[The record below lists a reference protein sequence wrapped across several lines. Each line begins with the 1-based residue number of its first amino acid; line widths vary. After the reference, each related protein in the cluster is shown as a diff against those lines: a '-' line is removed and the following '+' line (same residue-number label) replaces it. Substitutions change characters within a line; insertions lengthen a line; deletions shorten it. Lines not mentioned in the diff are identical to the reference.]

1 MITAKLQEPLLSEL
15 SQAGKQAYTL
25 RKSSI
30 KEYHKNLDGKFTRT
44 DVDLPELSEVEV
56 VRHFTR
62 LSTKNY
68 GVDTG
73 MYPLGSCTMKYN
85 PKINEDIAAKE
96 GLAYSHPLFGE
107 EQAQGS
113 LEIIY
118 TLQELLKTI
127 TGFSHI
133 TLNPMAGAQAELAGI
148 LITRAYFED
157 KKEKRHTILVP
168 DLAHGTNPASAALG
182 NFKTQ
187 EIKCGKQGILEAS
200 LVEQYMTND
209 IAALMITNPNTLG
222 LFEEEILKITKIV
235 HDHGGLVYMDGANL
249 NALLGITKIAPMGV
263 DLMHINLHKT
273 FSTPHG
279 GGGPGAGPLCV
290 NEKLSP
296 YLPIPLVT
304 KNGTTYSLITETKK
318 SIGRMGLFQGNFGIL
333 VRALTYILS
342 LGNENIKKVSE
353 AAIIA
358 ANYIK
363 EHLKNDYHLPYT
375 KDCMHEC
382 IFTDKFQKENGVTTL
397 NIAKS
402 LLDYGIHPPT
412 VYFPLVVSGALMIE
426 PTECE
431 SKRNLDHFISVMKE
445 LAADAKTNP
454 DKLKNAPRETP
465 VKRVDEVNAVKNL
478 VLTWKKIIS

>member
-1 MITAKLQEPLLSEL
+1 MIIPKLQEPLLSEL
-15 SQAGKQAYTL
+15 SEVGKTAYTL

-30 KEYHKNLDGKFTRT
+30 KEYHKNLEEKFKRS

-73 MYPLGSCTMKYN
+73 IYPLGSCTMKYN

-96 GLAYSHPLFGE
+96 GLAYSHPLFGDE
-107 EQAQGS
+107 FSQGS

-118 TLQELLKTI
+118 TLQELLKEI
-127 TGFSHI
+127 TGFSHV
-133 TLNPMAGAQAELAGI
+133 TLNPMAGAQAELTGI
-148 LITRAYFED
+148 LMIRAYFEA
-157 KKEKRHTILVP
+157 KNEKRKTILVP
-168 DLAHGTNPASAALG
+168 DSAHGTNPASAALG

-187 EIKCGKQGILEAS
+187 ELKCGKQGILEAS
-200 LVEQYMTND
+200 LVAEFMSND
-209 IAALMITNPNTLG
+209 VAAVMLTNPNTLG
-222 LFEEEILKITKIV
+222 LFEEEILKITEIV
-235 HDHGGLVYMDGANL
+235 HKHGGLVYMDGANL

-296 YLPIPLVT
+296 YLPLPLVT
-304 KNGTTYSLITETKK
+304 KNGNTYSLITEAKK

-353 AAIIA
+353 TAIIA

-363 EHLKNDYHLPYT
+363 EHLKNDYHLPFN

-382 IFTDKFQKENGVTTL
+382 IFTDKFQKEHGVTTL
-397 NIAKS
+397 TIAKS

-445 LAADAKTNP
+445 IARDAKTNP

-465 VKRVDEVNAVKNL
+465 VKRVDEVHAVKNL
-478 VLTWKKIIS
+478 VLTWKKL